1 MKKIVVKHIPKD
13 AFIWDDTLFQ
23 PTYKSIMQVG
33 NFNLMNT
40 KHFNRF
46 QKFMYKLCFSIC
58 IVDIEEEK
66 VEDIPDKIEF

>member
-1 MKKIVVKHIPKD
+1 MKEITVKRIPED
-13 AFIWDDTLFQ
+13 TFVCGDTLFQ

-33 NFNLMNT
+33 NLNLMST
-40 KHFNRF
+40 KHFNKF
-46 QKFMYKLCFSIC
+46 QKFMYKLCFSIY